1 MSQGDDIFEQVRRV
15 ADFFDL
21 FDDEVLDLLGGN
33 LRKVV
38 EDINDKV
45 EVAGRALGHRVWQ
58 TIEAY
63 IANHPDVIKA
73 EASERNAAIR
83 TAFGDQIVMKVMP
96 KLRGIETEG
105 SMGSHC
111 LQPIKSILIEQSLD
125 LERDFDIAC
134 KSGHGVFTWSSARYL
149 TMDGDHDQ
157 R

>member
-38 EDINDKV
+38 EDINDKL
-45 EVAGRALGHRVWQ
+45 EVADRALGHRVWQ

-83 TAFGDQIVMKVMP
+83 TAFEQLLEN
-96 KLRGIETEG
+96 LRTSIRR
-105 SMGSHC
+105 SHSVRPPHQVRELDGRC
-111 LQPIKSILIEQSLD
+111 MEWLGRQPGRQPSSNCNRCKPIRSSSKSTVHLELAGQRGQS
-125 LERDFDIAC
+125 
-134 KSGHGVFTWSSARYL
+134 
-149 TMDGDHDQ
+149 
-157 R
+157 